1 MKSSA
6 TTKIPNSELPCNEN
20 NNGILK
26 ESLQINK
33 MDNINISLKNP

>member
-1 MKSSA
+1 MKSTA
-6 TTKIPNSELPCNEN
+6 TTKIPISEVPYNEN

-26 ESLQINK
+26 ESIQINK